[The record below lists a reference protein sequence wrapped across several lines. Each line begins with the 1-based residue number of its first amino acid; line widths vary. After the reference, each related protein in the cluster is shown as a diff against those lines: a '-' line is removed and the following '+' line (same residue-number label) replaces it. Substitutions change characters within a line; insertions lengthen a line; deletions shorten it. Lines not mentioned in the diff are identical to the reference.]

1 MTPPTQA
8 AAEPDMANEHARHDA
23 NPAASAVG
31 ELERLQERTSEA
43 RLLLASLQDQVAAAR
58 ASLEAERTSRLV
70 EANEHLVLA
79 MLRAQA
85 DAETSAQVLDAV
97 SRSVKLDALTSLPN
111 RLLLLDRFTQA
122 IAIAKRHG
130 TRLALLFMDINHF
143 KQINDTLGHAT
154 GDAVLKLV
162 ALRLATSVSD
172 ADTVSRHGGDE
183 FLILLPEVSQAS
195 DATRIASKIIAALSA
210 PCRVG
215 EHVLRLTASIGISI
229 YPDDGDDAQLLI
241 NRADAAMYR
250 AKRQGLGSFV
260 FHHEAAPLQQNLQQP
275 AVTALLKPLSHYQ
288 EALAEHE
295 QRYVQLREANQQ
307 LVLAA
312 LNAQELQAASEQAQ
326 KRQTE
331 FLAVLAHELRTPLTP
346 IRIAATMMDGKDKH
360 VLPRMQAIIEQQ
372 VVHMAR
378 LVSDLLDVSRANTG
392 KLTLEY
398 QILDMTGVI
407 DQAIGACRPAM
418 DARLQHFVIQVPA
431 CPLWVHGDPVRL
443 AQVFVNLLDNASKY
457 TPQGGEI
464 QLSVQIEGTTLITSI
479 SDSGIGITAE
489 ALPKVFEPF
498 AQDAQATGFNRD
510 GLGIGLT
517 VVRELVTAHG
527 GNVVASSAGSG
538 QGSRFV
544 VTLPLT
550 SNPASHGNPSQD
562 EGARVALSQA

>member
-1 MTPPTQA
+1 
-8 AAEPDMANEHARHDA
+8 MANEHASHDA
-23 NPAASAVG
+23 NPATSAVG

-85 DAETSAQVLDAV
+85 DAETSAQVLDEV

-372 VVHMAR
+372 VVHMTR

-418 DARLQHFVIQVPA
+418 DARMQHFVIQVPA

-498 AQDAQATGFNRD
+498 AQDAQASGFNRD

-550 SNPASHGNPSQD
+550 SNPALHGNP
-562 EGARVALSQA
+562 